1 MRPGPRGDGDKP
13 PNAGGYRPDCTRR
26 GRVRCCAMAEIVN
39 LNRFRKQA
47 ARTEA
52 KAAADANAAKFGR
65 TKAQKQR
72 EEAEAA
78 KARAALD
85 AHRRDPEPER

>member
-1 MRPGPRGDGDKP
+1 
-13 PNAGGYRPDCTRR
+13 
-26 GRVRCCAMAEIVN
+26 MAEIVN

-47 ARTEA
+47 ARADA

-65 TKAQKQR
+65 TKAQKKL

-78 KARAALD
+78 KARAVLD
-85 AHRRDPEPER
+85 AHRRDDGRETGPEDTA